1 MNINRFFSALFLT
14 AVLGL
19 SACGKSEPE
28 QKKTP
33 KDPVITVSVPEA
45 GLSVINEGGKCAVSY
60 SVENPTD
67 DGKLTAT
74 ASEKWISD
82 IQVNVSDVTM
92 SVEANPGDERS
103 AELKFSYPGAQTV
116 TVKLRQLAAG
126 EEIALS
132 ESAVEIECNESSLE
146 IIVTSDRDWTL
157 SGGESWVK
165 ASAEA
170 GKSGDKVTF
179 AVEKNDDSNSREAT
193 FTFTCKTK
201 TATLVITQTGKD
213 VSASIKDNTLKSLL
227 LAAADADGDGKI
239 SIAEAAAVKSLEYK
253 VTEASDLPIMSL
265 EGLEYFTG
273 LERIVLQGNE
283 FTEINLSGNTA
294 LTYLDLSSN
303 TYLETVSVKGCS
315 NLTAIYVPFDKALQ
329 TVDLEGCTSLVTF
342 TGYAS
347 GLTSIDVKDCSKL
360 ETLTVYSSSIQK
372 VDVSMCPALKVLN
385 AGSSALTSVTLPE
398 NSVIESLSLSES
410 SKLTSLDLAKLP
422 LLKSLSISSSA
433 IASLDL
439 AKCPL
444 LETLSMDFCKK
455 ITSIDVSKNLH
466 LKSISAMLSG
476 LAKVTMFEGQ
486 WDDIQAKCNGISK
499 SMITTV
505 AIDYPEDCSAVITD
519 SGLRSYV
526 VNKYDTDGDG
536 KISGSEAEKVT
547 EITYSGKGLK
557 SFSNFVYFRHIQKL
571 NLSNNEL
578 ESIDLGPFASTLKEL
593 DLSHN
598 SLTELSLSGVKVLET
613 MDISYN
619 SLKSCTGYT
628 GMDLSATLVSIDAS
642 HNKLTSFQC
651 SYAKSLKNVNLSYNE
666 LTTCNL
672 EYCSAIADLNVSNNH
687 LTEDTNSFVR
697 PFTFTSLISIDVSG
711 NDFVLMES
719 DVTWTDKWTGL
730 VSFACNNCAKLQ
742 SLDLSPATSLKVLE
756 AQNCPRLGY
765 IYLSSSVNP
774 QITKD
779 STTEIKR
786 K

>member
-1 MNINRFFSALFLT
+1 
-14 AVLGL
+14 
-19 SACGKSEPE
+19 
-28 QKKTP
+28 
-33 KDPVITVSVPEA
+33 
-45 GLSVINEGGKCAVSY
+45 
-60 SVENPTD
+60 
-67 DGKLTAT
+67 
-74 ASEKWISD
+74 
-82 IQVNVSDVTM
+82 
-92 SVEANPGDERS
+92 
-103 AELKFSYPGAQTV
+103 
-116 TVKLRQLAAG
+116 
-126 EEIALS
+126 
-132 ESAVEIECNESSLE
+132 
-146 IIVTSDRDWTL
+146 
-157 SGGESWVK
+157 
-165 ASAEA
+165 
-170 GKSGDKVTF
+170 
-179 AVEKNDDSNSREAT
+179 
-193 FTFTCKTK
+193 
-201 TATLVITQTGKD
+201 
-213 VSASIKDNTLKSLL
+213 
-227 LAAADADGDGKI
+227 
-239 SIAEAAAVKSLEYK
+239 
-253 VTEASDLPIMSL
+253 
-265 EGLEYFTG
+265 
-273 LERIVLQGNE
+273 
-283 FTEINLSGNTA
+283 
-294 LTYLDLSSN
+294 
-303 TYLETVSVKGCS
+303 
-315 NLTAIYVPFDKALQ
+315 
-329 TVDLEGCTSLVTF
+329 
-342 TGYAS
+342 
-347 GLTSIDVKDCSKL
+347 
-360 ETLTVYSSSIQK
+360 
-372 VDVSMCPALKVLN
+372 
-385 AGSSALTSVTLPE
+385 
-398 NSVIESLSLSES
+398 
-410 SKLTSLDLAKLP
+410 
-422 LLKSLSISSSA
+422 
-433 IASLDL
+433 
-439 AKCPL
+439 
-444 LETLSMDFCKK
+444 
-455 ITSIDVSKNLH
+455 
-466 LKSISAMLSG
+466 MLSG

-519 SGLRSYV
+519 SGLLSYV